1 MVHIFIC
8 GEGAFMRNYILT
20 DDVLCFTSN
29 GYGTYVVE
37 KNKDFYLSI
46 DCLKLLKYGSRPWPG
61 TDARDHRR
69 LGHHHRQVRLPQGG
83 DTARLQP
90 DTKKPGLIRAPAFCC
105 LCFCGQKRKKG
116 LHFRK
121 P

>member
-46 DCLKLLKYGSRPWPG
+46 DCLKLLKYGCNFYGNSYNIQ
-61 TDARDHRR
+61 
-69 LGHHHRQVRLPQGG
+69 RQFVIDIFNYYNLYK
-83 DTARLQP
+83 DVV
-90 DTKKPGLIRAPAFCC
+90 
-105 LCFCGQKRKKG
+105 
-116 LHFRK
+116 
-121 P
+121 